1 MTEVKLE
8 GGDAAGLTIHRFS
21 IANQKVEL
29 DLDFSGRFTGRA
41 EITVH
46 PESDGLKMIRL
57 DARQLR
63 PTKITIN
70 GSVCTWTHDDP
81 YDRLALHGE
90 GGVNQHHILAQNI
103 ANATDVPPVK
113 ELVVNIPSHIRIE
126 KANVTEVHSQ
136 GAGILKITNTDGGV
150 TTQALTDAS
159 FAKFTVLTVVVDY
172 GSKDIRDGLQFTRSR
187 PGNGRWP
194 YAYTLAKIGPGAASC
209 LFPCL
214 DSLTQRCTW
223 DVSITCPKT
232 VGDAKRQAATQVV
245 TNTSDEEKAKSL
257 QQDKVEM
264 VVLCS
269 GDKTDESTCVSNV
282 TKKVASFSTAEP
294 LSAQQIGFAVGPF
307 EKVKLSDLR
316 DAQEDESL
324 GQNAVEMLA
333 YCLPGR
339 AKDTRNTC
347 LPAPKAMDYFS
358 KNYIACPFHT
368 YAMCFV
374 EDLASKTAIFA
385 GLTLCST
392 KLIYPEEVIDPAQ
405 DVTRALVHAIAS
417 QWMGIS
423 IVPADPEDTWAIVG
437 ISHFMSDM
445 FMKELCGNNEYRYR
459 MKTQADLICDL
470 DRERPSM
477 YDLGALL
484 HVHPAEYEFMATKAP
499 VVLFVLDR
507 RIARKAGRSK
517 MPSIIAKILTRARIG
532 ELQNNFLST
541 DIFQKTIENFFHE
554 KIDDFVSQWIKGAGC
569 PRFRVFQNFNKKRLV
584 VEMRIVQIQNTQAPE
599 KELDV
604 GSFMRDV
611 HEEYNNVWATPPQN
625 FFTGSM
631 TVRIHEAD
639 GTPYEHLVDINTE
652 SKRFEVPYNTKYK
665 RLKRSKRQKR
675 AAAGAADAEEGE
687 GESLVYCLGDVLQ
700 GEEEAQKWRL
710 TGWSPEDEAQMATE
724 SYEWIR
730 MDADFEWICRIQ
742 VQMKGYMFVSQLQ
755 QDRDVVAH
763 IESVQQ
769 MSIYPPTPL
778 VSSFLIRTVMD
789 RRYFHGV
796 RTLAA
801 RCLAKHATE
810 ETNFLGFF
818 HLKKA
823 FEELFC
829 LPDQDSR
836 MARPNDFSTISEYYL
851 QCAIIEAMA
860 NIRDENGYA
869 PRETKEFLL
878 EKLRFNDNSV
888 NDYSDAYYI
897 SRLMKAVCTAVAA
910 RPLHQADDAELSY
923 DARQEQ
929 IDTHTVEQNCLAEI
943 DRFRRMD
950 EWTDSYQNLY
960 SRTALECQ
968 SMLGKSR
975 LGPFSAMHFL
985 KYTRP
990 GNFDMLRETAY
1001 RILTGSKV
1009 FENSSV
1015 LRYVLHSMITDP
1027 SPWLRTRIMEGF
1039 GKAIAVQG
1047 IGSGGE
1053 ISIEMDPDYPLQSNM
1068 EGMVVQEGDEAK
1080 KLSDAA
1086 EQKRK
1091 NDIARRQ
1098 ALDGPNG
1105 ALESLKRELG
1115 SNKALKQA
1123 IWGAICQPSINME
1136 GLQELLVIC
1145 RILYDEVNSL
1155 NVTLEYPRYWKVDA
1169 IGRVCL
1175 RSLKPILL
1183 PANVFRATFASDGP
1197 RRSGQSRC
1205 HRNGRPLGR
1214 SLLRSVILL
1223 ASVLLS
1229 SSSSASRKEVD
1240 RRLRHLLQLRLRQHG
1255 CSLRTTPLR
1264 SLHRNQRSN

>member
-1 MTEVKLE
+1 MRTIDFFAMAEVKLE
-8 GGDAAGLTIHRFS
+8 PGKATGVSVPGFS

-29 DLDFSGRFTGRA
+29 DIDFSGRFIGRA

-46 PESDGLKMIRL
+46 PESDGLKAIRL
-57 DARQLR
+57 DARQLK

-70 GSVCTWTHDDP
+70 GYSCAWTHDDP
-81 YDRLALHGE
+81 YDRLALHGD
-90 GGVNQHHILAQNI
+90 GGVNQHHLLAHNI
-103 ANATDVPPVK
+103 ANAVDVPSVK
-113 ELVVNIPSHIRIE
+113 ELVITIPNQIKIERANI
-126 KANVTEVHSQ
+126 TEVHSQ
-136 GAGILKITNTDGGV
+136 GAGIVKITNAEGGA
-150 TTQALTDAS
+150 TTQALPDAS
-159 FAKFTVLTVVVDY
+159 VAKFTVLTIVVEY
-172 GSKDIRDGLQFTRSR
+172 RSKEIRDGLQFTRSR

-194 YAYTLAKIGPGAASC
+194 YAYTVAKIGPGAASC

-223 DVSITCPKT
+223 DISITCPET
-232 VGDAKRQAATQVV
+232 VGDAMKQAANQKRGQVL
-245 TNTSDEEKAKSL
+245 SEDKKARSVE
-257 QQDKVEM
+257 QGEMEM

-269 GDKTDESTCVSNV
+269 GDKTDESTSASNAM
-282 TKKVASFSTAEP
+282 KKVVSFSTAEP

-307 EKVKLSDLR
+307 EKIKLSDLR

-339 AKDTRNTC
+339 ANETRNTC
-347 LPAPKAMDYFS
+347 LPTPKAMDYFS
-358 KNYIACPFHT
+358 KNYIACPFRT
-368 YAMCFV
+368 YTMCFV
-374 EDLASKTAIFA
+374 EDLAQHTAIFA

-392 KLIYPEEVIDPAQ
+392 KLLYPEEVIDPAQ
-405 DVTRALVHAIAS
+405 DVTRVLVHAIAS
-417 QWMGIS
+417 QWVGIS
-423 IVPADPEDTWAIVG
+423 VVPADPEDTWAIVG
-437 ISHFMSDM
+437 IAHFMTDM

-459 MKTQADLICDL
+459 MKTQSDLICDL

-477 YDLGALL
+477 YELGTLL
-484 HVHPAEYEFMATKAP
+484 HVHPSEYDFMATKAP

-569 PRFRVFQNFNKKRLV
+569 PRFQVFQHFNKKKLV
-584 VEMRIVQIQNTQAPE
+584 VEMRIVQVQNTQVAE

-604 GSFMRDV
+604 NTFMRDV
-611 HEEYNNVWATPPQN
+611 HEEYNDVYAAPAQN

-639 GTPYEHLVDINTE
+639 GTPYEHLVDINSET
-652 SKRFEVPYNTKYK
+652 KRFEVPYNTKYK

-675 AAAGAADAEEGE
+675 VAAGAGADAEEGE
-687 GESLVYCLGDVLQ
+687 GEALVYCLGDVLQ
-700 GEEEAQKWRL
+700 GEEDAQKWRL
-710 TGWSPEDEAQMATE
+710 TEWSPEEEAQMATE

-730 MDADFEWICRIQ
+730 MDADFEWICRMQ
-742 VQMKGYMFVSQLQ
+742 VQMRGYMFVSQLQ

-769 MSIYPPTPL
+769 MNNYPPTAL

-810 ETNFLGFF
+810 DTKFVGLF

-836 MARPNDFSTISEYYL
+836 MARPNDFSNMPEYYL
-851 QCAIIEAMA
+851 QCAIVEAISK
-860 NIRDENGYA
+860 IRDENGYA

-878 EKLRFNDNSV
+878 EKLRFNDNSI
-888 NDYSDAYYI
+888 NEYSDAYYV

-910 RPLHQADDAELSY
+910 RPLHQPDDAELSY

-929 IDTHTVEQNCLAEI
+929 IDTHTVEQHCLAEI

-960 SRTALECQ
+960 SRTALGCQ

-975 LGPFSAMHFL
+975 LGTFSAMHFL
-985 KYTRP
+985 QYTRP
-990 GNFDMLRETAY
+990 GNFDMLRATAY
-1001 RILTGSKV
+1001 QILTESNLFGSP
-1009 FENSSV
+1009 SI
-1015 LRYVLHSMITDP
+1015 LRYVLHSMIADP
-1027 SPWLRTRIMEGF
+1027 SPWLRSQIRESF
-1039 GKAIAVQG
+1039 GKAIAKQG
-1047 IGSGGE
+1047 IGSGPEVLIDIDQG
-1053 ISIEMDPDYPLQSNM
+1053 YQLQDTASA
-1068 EGMVVQEGDEAK
+1068 MVVQEGDEAK
-1080 KLSDAA
+1080 KASDAA

-1115 SNKALKQA
+1115 SNEALRQA
-1123 IWGAICQPSINME
+1123 IWDAIRQPSINLE

-1155 NVTLEYPRYWKVDA
+1155 VVSLEYPRYWKVDC

-1175 RSLKPILL
+1175 RI
-1183 PANVFRATFASDGP
+1183 
-1197 RRSGQSRC
+1197 
-1205 HRNGRPLGR
+1205 
-1214 SLLRSVILL
+1214 
-1223 ASVLLS
+1223 
-1229 SSSSASRKEVD
+1229 
-1240 RRLRHLLQLRLRQHG
+1240 
-1255 CSLRTTPLR
+1255 
-1264 SLHRNQRSN
+1264 

>member
-1 MTEVKLE
+1 MADVKLE
-8 GGDAAGLTIHRFS
+8 GGDIAGLPVPGFS
-21 IANQKVEL
+21 VANQKVEL
-29 DLDFSGRFTGRA
+29 DLDFSGRFKGRS
-41 EITVH
+41 EVTVH
-46 PESDGLKMIRL
+46 PDSDGLKVIRL
-57 DARQLR
+57 DARQLK
-63 PTKITIN
+63 PSKITIN
-70 GSVCTWTHDDP
+70 GFTCAWVHHDP

-103 ANATDVPPVK
+103 ANATDVPPVR
-113 ELVVNIPSHIRIE
+113 ELVITIPNQVRIE

-159 FAKFTVLTVVVDY
+159 IAKFTVLTVVINY
-172 GSKDIRDGLQFTRSR
+172 ESKDIRDGLQFTRSR

-194 YAYTLAKIGPGAASC
+194 YAYTLAELGPGAASC

-214 DSLTQRCTW
+214 DALTQRCTW
-223 DVSITCPKT
+223 DISITCPKT
-232 VGDAKRQAATQVV
+232 VGDAKRQAASQIWADS
-245 TNTSDEEKAKSL
+245 SDEAKAL
-257 QQDKVEM
+257 EQDEMEM

-269 GDKTDESTCVSNV
+269 GDKTDESVHVSNT
-282 TKKVASFSTAEP
+282 TKKVVSFSTAEP

-339 AKDTRNTC
+339 TKETRNTC
-347 LPAPKAMDYFS
+347 LPTPKAMDYFS
-358 KNYIACPFHT
+358 KNYIACPFRT
-368 YAMCFV
+368 YSMCFV
-374 EDLASKTAIFA
+374 EDLAPKTAIFA
-385 GLTLCST
+385 GLSMCST
-392 KLIYPEEVIDPAQ
+392 KLLYPEEVIDPAQ

-423 IVPADPEDTWAIVG
+423 VVPADPVDTWAIVG

-470 DRERPSM
+470 DRDRPSM
-477 YDLGALL
+477 YDLGELL

-554 KIDDFVSQWIKGAGC
+554 KIDDFVTQWIKGAGC
-569 PRFRVFQNFNKKRLV
+569 PRFQVFQNFNKKKLV
-584 VEMRIVQIQNTQAPE
+584 VEMRIVQIQNTQALE
-599 KELDV
+599 KELEV
-604 GSFMRDV
+604 NSFMRDV
-611 HEEYNNVWATPPQN
+611 HEEYNAVWATPAQN

-639 GTPYEHLVDINTE
+639 GTPYEHIVDINAEKKT
-652 SKRFEVPYNTKYK
+652 FDVPYNTKYK

-675 AAAGAADAEEGE
+675 AAAGAADAEEAE

-710 TGWSPEDEAQMATE
+710 TGWSPDDEAQMATE

-730 MDADFEWICRIQ
+730 MDADFEWICKIQ
-742 VQMKGYMFVSQLQ
+742 VQMRGYMFVSQLQ

-769 MSIYPPTPL
+769 LRTYPPTPL

-801 RCLAKHATE
+801 RGLAKHATE
-810 ETNFLGFF
+810 DTNFVGLF

-836 MARPNDFSTISEYYL
+836 MARPNDFSSMPEYYL
-851 QCAIIEAMA
+851 QCAIVEAMSM
-860 NIRDENGYA
+860 IRDENGFA
-869 PRETKEFLL
+869 PREVKEFLL
-878 EKLRFNDNSV
+878 EKLRFNDNSI

-929 IDTHTVEQNCLAEI
+929 IDTHTVEQNCLGEI

-968 SMLGKSR
+968 FMLSKSR
-975 LGPFSAMHFL
+975 LGGFSAMHFL
-985 KYTRP
+985 QYTRP
-990 GNFDMLRETAY
+990 GNFDMLRGTAY
-1001 RILTGSKV
+1001 RILTESKL
-1009 FENSSV
+1009 FKNSSI

-1027 SPWLRTRIMEGF
+1027 SPWLRSQIREGF
-1039 GKAIAVQG
+1039 GKAIAEQG
-1047 IGSGGE
+1047 LGSGGE
-1053 ISIEMDPDYPLQSNM
+1053 ILIEMDQDYQLQGTAD
-1068 EGMVVQEGDEAK
+1068 GMVVQEGDEAK

-1098 ALDGPNG
+1098 FLDGPNG

-1115 SNKALKQA
+1115 SNESLKQA
-1123 IWGAICQPSINME
+1123 IWSAIRQPSINME

-1155 NVTLEYPRYWKVDA
+1155 KVTLEYPRYWRVDA
-1169 IGRVCL
+1169 VGRVCL
-1175 RSLKPILL
+1175 KSLPCLS
-1183 PANVFRATFASDGP
+1183 PANRFRVTFASDEP
-1197 RRSGQSRC
+1197 RRSGRSHCR
-1205 HRNGRPLGR
+1205 RNGKLPGR
-1214 SLLRSVILL
+1214 L
-1223 ASVLLS
+1223 
-1229 SSSSASRKEVD
+1229 
-1240 RRLRHLLQLRLRQHG
+1240 
-1255 CSLRTTPLR
+1255 PLR
-1264 SLHRNQRSN
+1264 GAIRLARMSP

>member
-1 MTEVKLE
+1 MAEVKLE
-8 GGDAAGLTIHRFS
+8 SGDVVGVPVPGFS
-21 IANQKVEL
+21 IANQRVEL
-29 DLDFSGRFTGRA
+29 DLDFAGRFSGRS

-46 PESDGLKMIRL
+46 PNSDGIKAIRL

-70 GSVCTWTHDDP
+70 GFTCVWTHDDP
-81 YDRLALHGE
+81 YDRLALHGS

-103 ANATDVPPVK
+103 AHATDVPPVK
-113 ELVVNIPSHIRIE
+113 ELVITLPTQIKIE
-126 KANVTEVHSQ
+126 KVNVTEVHSQ
-136 GAGILKITNTDGGV
+136 GAGILKITNGEGGA
-150 TTQALTDAS
+150 TPTQTLADAS
-159 FAKFTVLTVVVDY
+159 VAKFTVLTVIIEY
-172 GSKDIRDGLQFTRSR
+172 NSKEIRDGIQFTRSR

-214 DSLTQRCTW
+214 DALTQRCTW
-223 DVSITCPKT
+223 DISITCPKT
-232 VGDAKRQAATQVV
+232 VGDAKRRTAHQRGHQRT
-245 TNTSDEEKAKSL
+245 TTSDEINVRSL
-257 QQDKVEM
+257 KQDEIEL

-269 GDKTDESTCVSNV
+269 GDKTDESVDVSDA
-282 TKKVASFSTAEP
+282 TKKVVSFSTAEP

-339 AKDTRNTC
+339 ATETRNTC
-347 LPAPKAMDYFS
+347 LPAPKAMDYYS
-358 KNYIACPFHT
+358 KNYIACPFRT
-368 YAMCFV
+368 YTMCFI
-374 EDLASKTAIFA
+374 EDLAPQTAIFA
-385 GLTLCST
+385 GLTMCST
-392 KLIYPEEVIDPAQ
+392 KLTYPEEVIDPAQ
-405 DVTRALVHAIAS
+405 EVTRVLVHAIAS

-423 IVPADPEDTWAIVG
+423 VVPADPEDTWAIVG
-437 ISHFMSDM
+437 ISHFMTDM

-459 MKTQADLICDL
+459 MKTQADLICEL

-477 YDLGALL
+477 YDLGTLL
-484 HVHPAEYEFMATKAP
+484 HVHPSEYEFMATKAP

-569 PRFRVFQNFNKKRLV
+569 PRFQVFQHFNKKKLV
-584 VEMRIVQIQNTQAPE
+584 VEMRIVQVQNTQIAE

-604 GSFMRDV
+604 NTFMRDV
-611 HEEYNNVWATPPQN
+611 HEEYNDVYAAPAQN
-625 FFTGSM
+625 IFTGSM

-652 SKRFEVPYNTKYK
+652 TKRFEVPYNTKYK

-675 AAAGAADAEEGE
+675 VAAGAGADVEEGE

-700 GEEEAQKWRL
+700 GEEDAQKWRL
-710 TGWSPEDEAQMATE
+710 TEWSPEEEAQMATE

-730 MDADFEWICRIQ
+730 MDADFEWICRMQ
-742 VQMKGYMFVSQLQ
+742 VQMRGYMFVSQLQ

-769 MSIYPPTPL
+769 MNNYPPTSL

-810 ETNFLGFF
+810 ETNFVGLF

-836 MARPNDFSTISEYYL
+836 MARPNDFSSVPEYYL
-851 QCAIIEAMA
+851 QCAIVEAMSK
-860 NIRDENGYA
+860 IRDENGYA
-869 PRETKEFLL
+869 PRETKDFLL
-878 EKLRFNDNSV
+878 DKLRFNDNSI
-888 NDYSDAYYI
+888 NDYSDAYYV
-897 SRLMKAVCTAVAA
+897 SKLMKALSTAVAA
-910 RPLHQADDAELSY
+910 RPLRQADDAELSY

-929 IDTHTVEQNCLAEI
+929 IDMHNLEQDCLAEV

-975 LGPFSAMHFL
+975 LGTFPPMHFL
-985 KYTRP
+985 QYTRP
-990 GNFDMLRETAY
+990 GNFDMLRGTAY
-1001 RILTGSKV
+1001 RILTESNL
-1009 FENSSV
+1009 FESPSI

-1027 SPWLRTRIMEGF
+1027 SPWLRVQIREGF
-1039 GKAIAVQG
+1039 GRAVAQQG
-1047 IGSGGE
+1047 IGSGPGLLIE
-1053 ISIEMDPDYPLQSNM
+1053 IDQEYQLQETVDRM
-1068 EGMVVQEGDEAK
+1068 IVQEGDEAK

-1105 ALESLKRELG
+1105 ALQSLRRELG
-1115 SNKALKQA
+1115 SNESLRQA
-1123 IWGAICQPSINME
+1123 IWSAISQPSINLE

-1145 RILYDEVNSL
+1145 RILYDEVNTL
-1155 NVTLEYPRYWKVDA
+1155 KVTLEYPRFWKVDA
-1169 IGRVCL
+1169 IGRV
-1175 RSLKPILL
+1175 RSSEVFFCCQLTYLL
-1183 PANVFRATFASDGP
+1183 GPPAFPAD
-1197 RRSGQSRC
+1197 
-1205 HRNGRPLGR
+1205 
-1214 SLLRSVILL
+1214 
-1223 ASVLLS
+1223 
-1229 SSSSASRKEVD
+1229 
-1240 RRLRHLLQLRLRQHG
+1240 
-1255 CSLRTTPLR
+1255 
-1264 SLHRNQRSN
+1264 